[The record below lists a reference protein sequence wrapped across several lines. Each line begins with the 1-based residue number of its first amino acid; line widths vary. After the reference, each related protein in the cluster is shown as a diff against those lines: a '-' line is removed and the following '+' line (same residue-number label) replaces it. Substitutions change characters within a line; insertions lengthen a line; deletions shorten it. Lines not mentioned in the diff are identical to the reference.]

1 MSPSGFDYRDTGV
14 EALEAW
20 HIWKCGNEKMR
31 GFMKQFFRLAFWCA
45 LMPLMLIASAQA
57 VVLEGVGHASIHN
70 EDLVTARAEARNAA
84 MRDLALQY
92 EAQVST
98 RDTME
103 NGVLTES
110 RMRLASSAR
119 ARNVKVIDE
128 HRIGNL
134 MRVTVRG
141 DISAGDASCDGGDSG
156 RLRKRVA
163 VTGFPLLYP
172 EQARVGRIDDAGE
185 VLPQLLQQGL
195 REAGNLQVLSAS
207 TSRLFPDLL
216 NAPTLQQGSNRLTNV
231 IQVAREMGAQFVVT
245 GVIRDLGVADP
256 TAWGTSVLDK
266 MQRGIGAVDKRRRF
280 AVDLVVLDGFSGSPV
295 YQQRFETAADWNG
308 SVGSSTGF
316 GSEGFRKTQYGKAV
330 AGVLGDMTQAVTE
343 ALACQPFMAR
353 ITRVDGQQVT
363 LASGATAGLRPGD
376 ELHLYRSA
384 RYFDSLGGTPELSDS
399 QVTVT
404 LNNVHPDFSNGN
416 MPSLGGQVN
425 IQRDDIAI
433 IW

>member
-1 MSPSGFDYRDTGV
+1 M
-14 EALEAW
+14 
-20 HIWKCGNEKMR
+20 
-31 GFMKQFFRLAFWCA
+31 LAA
-45 LMPLMLIASAQA
+45 NVQA

-70 EDLVTARAEARNAA
+70 EDLATARAEARNAA

-128 HRIGNL
+128 QRSGNL
-134 MRVTVRG
+134 LRVIVRG
-141 DISAGDASCDGGDSG
+141 DMSAGQASCDGGDAG
-156 RLRKRVA
+156 RLKKRVA
-163 VTGFPLLYP
+163 VTGFPILHP
-172 EQARVGRIDDAGE
+172 EQAREGRVDDAGE
-185 VLPQLLQQGL
+185 VLPQHLQQGL

-207 TSRLFPDLL
+207 SSRLFPDLL
-216 NAPTLQQGSNRLTNV
+216 NAPTVQQGGNRHTNV

-256 TAWGTSVLDK
+256 SAWGTSVLDK
-266 MQRGIGAVDKRRRF
+266 MQRAIGAADMRRRF
-280 AVDLVVLDGFSGSPV
+280 SVDLVVLDGFSGSPV
-295 YQQRFETAADWNG
+295 YQKRFETAANWNAG
-308 SVGSSTGF
+308 SGSSSGF
-316 GSEGFRKTQYGKAV
+316 GSEGFRKTRYGKAV
-330 AGVLGDMTQAVTE
+330 ADVMGDMTRAVTD
-343 ALACQPFMAR
+343 ALACQPFMTR
-353 ITRVDGQQVT
+353 ITRVDGRMVT

-399 QVTVT
+399 QARVT
-404 LNNVHPDFSNGN
+404 LNNVHPDFSNGK
-416 MPSLGGQVN
+416 MPGMGRQVN
-425 IQRDDIAI
+425 IQRDDVAI